1 MKKERSAYKIPNT
14 WIIDAVNL
22 SGKGIFKWLVTS
34 PSLDSGWTYCSEG
47 MHDKNRYG
55 KSVRRKVLSQN
66 NGKTVFKDT
75 NNSTDDFEILTT
87 PTLKK

>member
-1 MKKERSAYKIPNT
+1 VVGGLSPFSIAANDEK
-14 WIIDAVNL
+14 DA
-22 SGKGIFKWLVTS
+22 S
-34 PSLDSGWTYCSEG
+34 
-47 MHDKNRYG
+47 RYG